1 MIKEKEGEGKGVDEQ
16 TINSLSPHPVVSP
29 PAHLQPETIPQ
40 GGAQVGIQL

>member
-1 MIKEKEGEGKGVDEQ
+1 MSTGKEGEGKGVDEQ

-29 PAHLQPETIPQ
+29 PETLPQ